1 MTEVRSFTPMPL
13 DVALVSR
20 LAKSQFL
27 MDATTALARGTN
39 PLEAALL
46 AAVPLSDLG
55 LPTLILKHDHQG
67 YLGQIRHRATE
78 RLAQIVCLA
87 PVPCDFDDEVHWLTL
102 LEGLVEVAGRR
113 GAQFVRAEVPES
125 EYIAIQLLRRA
136 GFAVNTRQ
144 VVYRYVP
151 GNPLYPVP
159 PRQVRLRH
167 ATERDT
173 NQILALLGKLV
184 PSLVQQAVPCG
195 EQEQFAGLVVETRGE
210 GRLVGYLDVIEGK
223 VGYIIKPFLHPD
235 IFGQEASQIF
245 AEAIRSLSKSDR
257 LPVYIGVLSFQD
269 WLKTP
274 LEELDLDVSESYA
287 ILVKPVVARVRQTDE
302 IVQGA
307 RNALLSS
314 LVSAIELG
322 IDQDTTP

>member
-1 MTEVRSFTPMPL
+1 MTEVRSFTPMPMDL
-13 DVALVSR
+13 ALVSR

-46 AAVPLSDLG
+46 AAVPLADLG
-55 LPTLILKHDHQG
+55 LPTLLLKDEHQG

-87 PVPCDFDDEVHWLTL
+87 PVPHDFDEEVNWLTL
-102 LEGLVEVAGRR
+102 IEGLIDVAGRR

-136 GFAVNTRQ
+136 GFAVNSRQ
-144 VVYRYVP
+144 IVYRYAP
-151 GNPLYPVP
+151 GSPLYPVP

-167 ATERDT
+167 ATDRDT

-184 PSLVQQAVPCG
+184 PSLVQQSVSCG
-195 EQEQFAGLVVETRGE
+195 EQEHFSGFVVETLAE

-223 VGYIIKPFLHPD
+223 VGLIIKPFLHPD
-235 IFGQEASQIF
+235 IFGQEAAQIF
-245 AEAIRSLSKSDR
+245 AEAIRSLPKSER
-257 LPVYIGVLSFQD
+257 LPVYISVLSFQD
-269 WLKTP
+269 WLKLP

-287 ILVKPVVARVRQTDE
+287 ILVKPVVARVRQTDDLT
-302 IVQGA
+302 QAA

-314 LVSAIELG
+314 IVTAIELDF
-322 IDQDTTP
+322 DQDTTP